1 MTKEIRSLPVT
12 LEVRS
17 TGEIGKRTIAGYI
30 DYNSPSEVLTDSWGD
45 RFIEELVPGCFDA
58 SLASRDVVGL
68 WSHDITQ
75 VLGSTRSKTLR
86 ITSNQ
91 DRLSFELDL
100 PDTQAGND
108 AWAIIQ
114 RGDVTGL
121 SIGMIVKNDKWSE
134 VDQDGQ
140 TLYKRTIIEADLYE
154 ISPVAFPAYPSTEVA
169 CRSLAEYKVN
179 AATGL
184 RKKILSLELELLEL

>member
-1 MTKEIRSLPVT
+1 M
-12 LEVRS
+12 
-17 TGEIGKRTIAGYI
+17 
-30 DYNSPSEVLTDSWGD
+30 
-45 RFIEELVPGCFDA
+45 
-58 SLASRDVVGL
+58 
-68 WSHDITQ
+68 
-75 VLGSTRSKTLR
+75 R

>member
-1 MTKEIRSLPVT
+1 MTLPGT
-12 LEVRS
+12 GQYQEQDLADNFQPGSAELEM
-17 TGEIGKRTIAGYI
+17 
-30 DYNSPSEVLTDSWGD
+30 
-45 RFIEELVPGCFDA
+45 
-58 SLASRDVVGL
+58 
-68 WSHDITQ
+68 
-75 VLGSTRSKTLR
+75 
-86 ITSNQ
+86 
-91 DRLSFELDL
+91 DL

-154 ISPVAFPAYPSTEVA
+154 IAQ
-169 CRSLAEYKVN
+169 
-179 AATGL
+179 
-184 RKKILSLELELLEL
+184 